1 VHALAR
7 ERFEHDGDETYPRG
21 DRYGADLGDRL
32 GDRRLA
38 HRCGQHLLLTL
49 FSFALGLASREGSHV
64 GTGQILTAI
73 GVPFVL
79 LSAISASITLLVA
92 RRSARRDSR
101 QAVPN

>member
-21 DRYGADLGDRL
+21 DRYGADLGDR
-32 GDRRLA
+32 RLA

-49 FSFALGLASREGSHV
+49 FPFALVALGLASREGSHV

-101 QAVPN
+101 QAVPT